1 VLLANKLSCGAD
13 KLPAY
18 SRVGE
23 GENGKISTFANFYRT
38 VNKGVIIMYTSY
50 KQVSEFSLEGE
61 IVNLIIEDGYKLKY
75 LRINSDR
82 GIEFLVKLCKE
93 LRESLAPVLK
103 PGLRVQVVGEKQL
116 NLKNGKLKLKAYSLK
131 LSDSND
137 RTPKQLDPTN
147 TPVAIL
153 TSDRAIEN
161 SSILSGTTAA
171 QVAATPA
178 KTKTKILVCQK
189 SDCQKR
195 GGAAVCKALENALN
209 SRGLEGQV
217 TVQGTGCLK
226 QCKAGPNIVLMPDK
240 TRYSRIKPAEIP
252 AIVDKHFTVK

>member
-1 VLLANKLSCGAD
+1 
-13 KLPAY
+13 
-18 SRVGE
+18 
-23 GENGKISTFANFYRT
+23 
-38 VNKGVIIMYTSY
+38 MYTSY

-61 IVNLIIEDGYKLKY
+61 ILNLIIEDGYKLKY
-75 LRINSDR
+75 LRISSDR

-93 LRESLAPVLK
+93 LRESLAPVLT
-103 PGLRVQVVGEKQL
+103 PGLRVQVAGEKQL

-131 LSDSND
+131 LCGSNNNGL
-137 RTPKQLDPTN
+137 PKQLDPTN
-147 TPVAIL
+147 APVAIL
-153 TSDRAIEN
+153 RFDRAIDN
-161 SSILSGTTAA
+161 SEINSRTVSKTATA
-171 QVAATPA
+171 PA
-178 KTKTKILVCQK
+178 KTKAKILVCQK

-252 AIVDKHFTVK
+252 AIIEKHFKVE

>member
-1 VLLANKLSCGAD
+1 
-13 KLPAY
+13 
-18 SRVGE
+18 
-23 GENGKISTFANFYRT
+23 
-38 VNKGVIIMYTSY
+38 MYTSY

-61 IVNLIIEDGYKLKY
+61 ILNLIIEDGYKLKY
-75 LRINSDR
+75 LRISSDR

-93 LRESLAPVLK
+93 LRESLAPVLT
-103 PGLRVQVVGEKQL
+103 PGLRVQVAGEKEL

-131 LSDSND
+131 LSVSNNSL
-137 RTPKQLDPTN
+137 TPKQLDPTN

-153 TSDRAIEN
+153 TSDRPIEN
-161 SSILSGTTAA
+161 SKINSRTTSKT
-171 QVAATPA
+171 ATAPA

-252 AIVDKHFTVK
+252 AIVDKHFAVK